1 MAYFRK
7 FPKVLYR
14 FGNNEEP
21 VAFQILNTYVDII
34 SSVSDDIQIYEKHT
48 IQPGDRPDT
57 LSFDLYGSVDHYW
70 TFFLANNHLR
80 ESGWPLSFQ
89 DLYDQAK
96 LNYPHMVFST
106 NTNISN
112 TQFKIGETVTASQSG
127 TTGVIVEVSQ
137 DLGQVTVDTSGNFAP
152 GESVSVGS
160 GGEVETAIVLA
171 NYLQYDSI
179 HHYNDSTGSY
189 TDIDPYTH
197 DVTGYIPVTYMDR
210 MIALND
216 TQSQINIL
224 TPKSLKQVVSQV
236 NKLLRNK

>member
-1 MAYFRK
+1 MAYFRY
-7 FPKVLYR
+7 FPKVLYK
-14 FGNNEEP
+14 FGQGEEP
-21 VAFQILNTYVDII
+21 VSFQVLNTYVDLLRD
-34 SSVSDDIQIYEKHT
+34 VADDLKIYEQYT
-48 IQPGDRPDT
+48 IRPGDRPDT
-57 LSFDLYGSVDHYW
+57 LSFDLYGTTDYHW

-89 DLYDQAK
+89 DLYDHTVRS
-96 LNYPHMVFST
+96 YPHRVFST

-137 DLGQVTVDTSGNFAP
+137 DLGHVTVDTVDSFVP

-160 GGEVETAIVLA
+160 VDNVETAIVLA
-171 NYLQYDSI
+171 DYVQYDSP

-197 DVTGYIPVTYMDR
+197 DVTGLIPVTYMDR

-216 TQSQINIL
+216 TQSQINVL
-224 TPKSLKQVVSQV
+224 TPKSLNQVVSQIK
-236 NKLLRNK
+236 KLLRT